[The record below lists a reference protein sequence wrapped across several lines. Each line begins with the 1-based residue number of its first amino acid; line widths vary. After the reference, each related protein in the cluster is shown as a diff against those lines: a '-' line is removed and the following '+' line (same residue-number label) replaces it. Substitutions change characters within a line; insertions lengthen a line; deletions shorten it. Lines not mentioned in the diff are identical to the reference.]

1 MTELRND
8 ANHCFVCGPD
18 NPIGLKLTFSLE
30 GDDCVTTFTPDAH
43 HCGYQG
49 VTHGGIIF
57 SALDDVMAN
66 WLYLRGHRA
75 VTGRCDLRYKTSLPT
90 GIAVNLKSWC
100 IKRRR
105 NVASMAADMRRV
117 DNGQLIA
124 ECEANFMI
132 IEPS

>member
-1 MTELRND
+1 MTALRDD
-8 ANHCFVCGPD
+8 ANQCFVCGPD
-18 NPIGLKLTFSLE
+18 NPIGLKLTFVLE
-30 GDDCVTTFTPDAH
+30 GEHCVSSFTPEAH

-49 VTHGGIIF
+49 ITHGGIIF

-90 GIAVNLKSWC
+90 GTAVNLRSWC
-100 IKRRR
+100 IKSRR
-105 NVASMAADMRRV
+105 NVASMAAEMRRA
-117 DNGQLIA
+117 DNDQLIA

-132 IEPS
+132 VDTP